1 MLFPYCPLQSS
12 FSATMSDGII
22 ATELEGGAPYTRRD
36 VYGAPHV
43 VQATWVLHEN
53 DYSIFMAYWRQWI
66 RSGGAFFEI
75 DMILE
80 SQNVDRYQ
88 ASFIPGTMAPAGKN
102 GSVFT
107 INAPLWVLPLD
118 LYIDEDTDP
127 FLAFFP
133 LIELYGD
140 ITTVL
145 RMLNLLEKLVNVDL
159 PHE

>member
-12 FSATMSDGII
+12 FSATLTDGII

-53 DYSIFMAYWRQWI
+53 DYSIFMGLYRNWI

-80 SQNVDRYQ
+80 SQDVDRYQ

-118 LYIDEDTDP
+118 KYIDEETDY
-127 FLAFFP
+127 FGSLAG
-133 LIELYGD
+133 LVMAYGD
-140 ITTVL
+140 IATVI
-145 RMLNLLEKLVNVDL
+145 RILNALEKLVNVDL
-159 PHE
+159 PYE